1 MFSLSPPRLKG
12 GDMRRFPKSVLLL
25 GLIGAFAVTGC
36 AQNPHLS
43 GGRLY
48 RSQKIYDKAQREL
61 ELAVQQ
67 EPNNALAHL
76 ELGMVYAEIGK
87 TKEAGQEFDKAEQL
101 DPKKKKDVDAN
112 RQHYWVEHFNAGI
125 RLSNEDQNFTAAAEE
140 FQKAI
145 DLDPNDVRAYTNLA
159 FCLRKT
165 GRQAEAFALFQKA
178 LSLNPTD
185 VTTRKN
191 LAASYIDMARSEA
204 KEKRFVEAI
213 TLYERAAELDTTVA
227 DTQFELANAYS
238 EAAQAESIAVAKAQ
252 YYDKAVSLYNRVLER
267 EPNNIDATFNLGT
280 AYLAMDKLDEALP
293 LLQKAVSLDP
303 KAYDFHYRLGRAY
316 ARAGSDEMAVAE
328 IVMSKALQ
336 KGAEQN
342 DLDAWFAA
350 DAMKARYPDVTAQ
363 TKALTANGR
372 PEKVYTYEES
382 GGTVEVWFYWTKGLG
397 LYFVNGAA
405 PAVNKVEFAPVTSQ

>member
-1 MFSLSPPRLKG
+1 
-12 GDMRRFPKSVLLL
+12 MRRFPKSVLLF
-25 GLIGAFAVTGC
+25 GLLGAFAMTGC

-67 EPNNALAHL
+67 EPNNPLAHL
-76 ELGMVYAEIGK
+76 ELGMVYAELGQ
-87 TKEAGQEFDKAEQL
+87 TKKAGEEFDTAVKL
-101 DPKKKKDVDAN
+101 DPKKQKDVDAN

-125 RLSNEDQNFTAAAEE
+125 RLSNEEQNFAAAAEE

-145 DLDPNDVRAYTNLA
+145 DLDPQDVRAYTNLA

-165 GRQAEAFALFQKA
+165 GRQAEAFALFQRA
-178 LSLNPTD
+178 ITLNPTD
-185 VTTRKN
+185 ANTRKN
-191 LAASYIDMARSEA
+191 LAASYIDMARGEA

-213 TLYERAAELDTTVA
+213 ALYEKAAELDTTVA
-227 DTQFELANAYS
+227 DTQFEQANAYS
-238 EAAQAESIAVAKAQ
+238 EAAQAESIAVAKRQ
-252 YYDKAVSLYNRVLER
+252 YYDKAVTLYKRVLER
-267 EPNNIDATFNLGT
+267 SPDNIDATFNLGT
-280 AYLAMDKLDEALP
+280 AYLAMDNLDEALP

-303 KAYDFHYRLGRAY
+303 KAFDFHYRLGRAY

-336 KGAEQN
+336 KGTAQA
-342 DLDAWFAA
+342 DLDAWFAPE
-350 DAMKARYPDVTAQ
+350 AMKSRYPDVSAQ
-363 TKALTANGR
+363 KKVLDANGK
-372 PEKVYTYEES
+372 PDQAFTYEES

-397 LYFVNGAA
+397 IYFVNGAA
-405 PAVNKVEFAPVTSQ
+405 PAINKVEFAPVTSQ